1 MATAPV
7 NNTFYADPK
16 GLGALRHDAR
26 TQTPAAI
33 KETAKQFESLFTSML
48 LKSMRAATPKDSL
61 SGSDQQGFYQDMFD
75 QQIASQI
82 AKGKGLGLSDML
94 VQQLMRNSAS
104 AAAAQGATAT
114 AAPAVVAPG
123 SQAPMATQSLAT
135 QPPTTQAWPPATK
148 ADFVQA
154 LLPAA
159 TAAGQKLG
167 VDPQTLIAHAA
178 LETGWG
184 KNMPRNADGSC
195 SFNLFGIKAGS
206 SWQGPVANSMTT
218 EFSGGVASR
227 ESASFRSYASPEACL
242 NDYASML
249 ASRPRFGAALGTGSD
264 VTAFAS
270 GLQRGG
276 YATDPQYVSKLS
288 AVARQMQVN
297 SPEAIIA
304 RGLT

>member
-1 MATAPV
+1 V
-7 NNTFYADPK
+7 
-16 GLGALRHDAR
+16 
-26 TQTPAAI
+26 
-33 KETAKQFESLFTSML
+33 
-48 LKSMRAATPKDSL
+48 
-61 SGSDQQGFYQDMFD
+61 
-75 QQIASQI
+75 
-82 AKGKGLGLSDML
+82 
-94 VQQLMRNSAS
+94 
-104 AAAAQGATAT
+104 AAAAAE
-114 AAPAVVAPG
+114 P
-123 SQAPMATQSLAT
+123 S
-135 QPPTTQAWPPATK
+135 TTLAWPPASK

-195 SFNLFGIKAGS
+195 SYNLFGIKAGS
-206 SWQGPVANSMTT
+206 SWQGPVANATTT
-218 EFSGGVASR
+218 EYVGGVAGR
-227 ESASFRSYASPEACL
+227 ESANFRSYASPEACL

-249 ASRPRFGAALGTGSD
+249 ASKPRYGAALGTGSD

-276 YATDPQYVSKLS
+276 YATDPHYASKLS
-288 AVARQMQVN
+288 SVARQMQG
-297 SPEAIIA
+297 STPEAIIA

>member
-1 MATAPV
+1 
-7 NNTFYADPK
+7 
-16 GLGALRHDAR
+16 
-26 TQTPAAI
+26 
-33 KETAKQFESLFTSML
+33 
-48 LKSMRAATPKDSL
+48 
-61 SGSDQQGFYQDMFD
+61 MFD
-75 QQIASQI
+75 QQIATQI
-82 AKGKGLGLSDML
+82 SRGKGLGLADML

-104 AAAAQGATAT
+104 AAAAPAANTT
-114 AAPAVVAPG
+114 SAPAAAAVGPAAVTPAAVAP
-123 SQAPMATQSLAT
+123 AAT
-135 QPPTTQAWPPATK
+135 QPPTTMSWPPATK

-206 SWQGPVANSMTT
+206 SWQGPVTNSATT
-218 EFSGGVASR
+218 EFRGGVAAR
-227 ESASFRSYASPEACL
+227 ETASFRSYASPEACL
-242 NDYASML
+242 NDYAAML
-249 ASRPRFGAALGTGSD
+249 ASKPRYGAALGTGSD

-276 YATDPQYVSKLS
+276 YATDPQYISKLS
-288 AVARQMQVN
+288 AVARQMQG
-297 SPEAIIA
+297 STPEAIIA

>member
-1 MATAPV
+1 MSTAPV

-26 TQTPAAI
+26 AQTPAAI

-75 QQIASQI
+75 QQIATQI
-82 AKGKGLGLSDML
+82 SRGKGLGLADML

-104 AAAAQGATAT
+104 AAALP
-114 AAPAVVAPG
+114 AAPV
-123 SQAPMATQSLAT
+123 AT
-135 QPPTTQAWPPATK
+135 QPPTTMSWPPATK

-167 VDPQTLIAHAA
+167 VDPRTLIAHAA

-206 SWQGPVANSMTT
+206 SWQGPVTNSATT
-218 EFSGGVASR
+218 EFRGGVAAR
-227 ESASFRSYASPEACL
+227 ETASFRSYASPEACL
-242 NDYASML
+242 NDYAAML
-249 ASRPRFGAALGTGSD
+249 ASKPRYGAALGTGSD

-276 YATDPQYVSKLS
+276 YATDPQYINKLS
-288 AVARQMQVN
+288 AVARQMQG
-297 SPEAIIA
+297 STPEAIIA

>member
-1 MATAPV
+1 MSTAPV

-26 TQTPAAI
+26 AQTPAAI

-75 QQIASQI
+75 QQIATQI
-82 AKGKGLGLSDML
+82 SRGKGLGLADML

-104 AAAAQGATAT
+104 AAALP
-114 AAPAVVAPG
+114 AAPV
-123 SQAPMATQSLAT
+123 AT
-135 QPPTTQAWPPATK
+135 QPPTTMSWPPATK

-206 SWQGPVANSMTT
+206 SWQGPVTNSATT
-218 EFSGGVASR
+218 EFRGGVAAR
-227 ESASFRSYASPEACL
+227 ETASFRSYASPEACL
-242 NDYASML
+242 NDYAAML
-249 ASRPRFGAALGTGSD
+249 ASKPRYGAALGTGSD

-276 YATDPQYVSKLS
+276 YATDPQYINKLS
-288 AVARQMQVN
+288 AVARQMQG
-297 SPEAIIA
+297 STPEAIIA

>member
-1 MATAPV
+1 MSTAPV

-26 TQTPAAI
+26 VQTPAAI

-61 SGSDQQGFYQDMFD
+61 SGSDQQSFYQDMFD
-75 QQIASQI
+75 QQIATQI
-82 AKGKGLGLSDML
+82 SRGKGLGLADML

-104 AAAAQGATAT
+104 AAAA
-114 AAPAVVAPG
+114 PAVQPAANSP
-123 SQAPMATQSLAT
+123 
-135 QPPTTQAWPPATK
+135 PPTTKSWPPATK
-148 ADFVQA
+148 ADFVTA

-184 KNMPRNADGSC
+184 KSMPRNADGSC

-206 SWQGPVANSMTT
+206 SWQGPVANSVTT
-218 EFSGGVASR
+218 EFRAGVAGR
-227 ESASFRSYASPEACL
+227 ETANFRSYASPEACL
-242 NDYASML
+242 NDYAAML
-249 ASRPRFGAALGTGSD
+249 ASKPRYGAALGTGSD

-276 YATDPQYVSKLS
+276 YATDPHYVSKLS
-288 AVARQMQVN
+288 AVARQMHG
-297 SPEAIIA
+297 STSEAIIA

>member
-1 MATAPV
+1 MSTAPV
-7 NNTFYADPK
+7 SNTFYADPK

-26 TQTPAAI
+26 AQTPAAI

-75 QQIASQI
+75 QQIATQI
-82 AKGKGLGLSDML
+82 SRGKGLGLADML

-104 AAAAQGATAT
+104 AVAAP
-114 AAPAVVAPG
+114 AAPAVVAP
-123 SQAPMATQSLAT
+123 AAAE
-135 QPPTTQAWPPATK
+135 PPTTLAWPPASK

-195 SFNLFGIKAGS
+195 SYNLFGIKAGS
-206 SWQGPVANSMTT
+206 SWQGPVANATTT
-218 EFSGGVASR
+218 EYVGGVAGR
-227 ESASFRSYASPEACL
+227 ESANFRSYASPEACL

-249 ASRPRFGAALGTGSD
+249 ASKPRYGAALGTGSD

-276 YATDPQYVSKLS
+276 YATDPHYASKLS
-288 AVARQMQVN
+288 SVARQMQGGT
-297 SPEAIIA
+297 PEAIIA

>member
-1 MATAPV
+1 MSTAPV

-26 TQTPAAI
+26 AQTPAAI

-75 QQIASQI
+75 QQIATQI
-82 AKGKGLGLSDML
+82 SRGKGLGLADML

-104 AAAAQGATAT
+104 AAALP
-114 AAPAVVAPG
+114 AAPV
-123 SQAPMATQSLAT
+123 AT
-135 QPPTTQAWPPATK
+135 QPPTTMSWPPATK

-206 SWQGPVANSMTT
+206 SWQGPVTNSATT
-218 EFSGGVASR
+218 EFRGGVAAR
-227 ESASFRSYASPEACL
+227 ETASFRSYASPEACL
-242 NDYASML
+242 NDYAAML
-249 ASRPRFGAALGTGSD
+249 ASKPRYGAALGTGSD

-276 YATDPQYVSKLS
+276 YATDPQYINKLS
-288 AVARQMQVN
+288 AVARQMHG
-297 SPEAIIA
+297 STPEAIIA

>member
-1 MATAPV
+1 MSTAPV
-7 NNTFYADPK
+7 SNTFYADPK

-26 TQTPAAI
+26 AQTPAAI

-75 QQIASQI
+75 QQIATQI
-82 AKGKGLGLSDML
+82 SRGKGLGLADML

-104 AAAAQGATAT
+104 AAAAPT
-114 AAPAVVAPG
+114 APAVVAP
-123 SQAPMATQSLAT
+123 APAE
-135 QPPTTQAWPPATK
+135 PPTTLAWPPASKT
-148 ADFVQA
+148 DFVQA

-195 SFNLFGIKAGS
+195 SYNLFGIKAGS
-206 SWQGPVANSMTT
+206 SWQGPVANATTT
-218 EFSGGVASR
+218 EYVGGVAGR
-227 ESASFRSYASPEACL
+227 ESANFRSYASPEACL

-249 ASRPRFGAALGTGSD
+249 ASKPRYGAALGTGSD

-276 YATDPQYVSKLS
+276 YATDPHYASKLS
-288 AVARQMQVN
+288 SVARQMQG
-297 SPEAIIA
+297 STPEAIIA

>member
-1 MATAPV
+1 MSTAPV

-61 SGSDQQGFYQDMFD
+61 AGSDQQSFYQDMFD
-75 QQIASQI
+75 QQIATQI
-82 AKGKGLGLSDML
+82 SRGKGLGLADML

-104 AAAAQGATAT
+104 AAAVP
-114 AAPAVVAPG
+114 AAPV
-123 SQAPMATQSLAT
+123 AT
-135 QPPTTQAWPPATK
+135 QPPTTMKWPPASK
-148 ADFVQA
+148 SDFVQA

-206 SWQGPVANSMTT
+206 SWQGPVANAATT
-218 EFSGGVASR
+218 EFRGGVAGR
-227 ESASFRSYASPEACL
+227 ETASFRSYASPEACL

-249 ASRPRFGAALGTGSD
+249 ASKPRYGAALGTGSD

-276 YATDPQYVSKLS
+276 YATDPQYVNKLS
-288 AVARQMQVN
+288 AVARQMHG
-297 SPEAIIA
+297 STPEAIIA

>member
-1 MATAPV
+1 
-7 NNTFYADPK
+7 
-16 GLGALRHDAR
+16 
-26 TQTPAAI
+26 
-33 KETAKQFESLFTSML
+33 
-48 LKSMRAATPKDSL
+48 
-61 SGSDQQGFYQDMFD
+61 MFD
-75 QQIASQI
+75 QQIATQI
-82 AKGKGLGLSDML
+82 SRGKGLGLADML

-104 AAAAQGATAT
+104 AAAAPAAPAATAT
-114 AAPAVVAPG
+114 VAAPAASAVAPAVVAP
-123 SQAPMATQSLAT
+123 AAAE
-135 QPPTTQAWPPATK
+135 PPITLAWPPASK

-195 SFNLFGIKAGS
+195 SYNLFGIKAGS
-206 SWQGPVANSMTT
+206 SWQGPVANATTT
-218 EFSGGVASR
+218 EYVGGVAGR
-227 ESASFRSYASPEACL
+227 ESANFRSYASPEACL

-249 ASRPRFGAALGTGSD
+249 ASKPRYGAALGTGSD

-276 YATDPQYVSKLS
+276 YATDPHYASKLGS
-288 AVARQMQVN
+288 VARQMQG
-297 SPEAIIA
+297 STPEAIIA

>member
-1 MATAPV
+1 MSTAPV
-7 NNTFYADPK
+7 SNTFYADPK

-26 TQTPAAI
+26 AQTPAAI

-75 QQIASQI
+75 QQIATQI
-82 AKGKGLGLSDML
+82 SRGKGLGLADML

-104 AAAAQGATAT
+104 AAAAPK
-114 AAPAVVAPG
+114 APAVVAPV
-123 SQAPMATQSLAT
+123 AA
-135 QPPTTQAWPPATK
+135 QPPTTLAWPPASK

-195 SFNLFGIKAGS
+195 SYNLFGIKAGS
-206 SWQGPVANSMTT
+206 SWQGPVANATTT
-218 EFSGGVASR
+218 EYVGGVAGR
-227 ESASFRSYASPEACL
+227 ESANFRSYASPEACL

-249 ASRPRFGAALGTGSD
+249 ASKPRYGAALGTGSD

-276 YATDPQYVSKLS
+276 FLFKRIYPGERA
-288 AVARQMQVN
+288 
-297 SPEAIIA
+297 
-304 RGLT
+304 

>member
-1 MATAPV
+1 MSTAPV

-26 TQTPAAI
+26 AQTPAAI

-75 QQIASQI
+75 QQIATQI
-82 AKGKGLGLSDML
+82 SRGKGLGLADML

-104 AAAAQGATAT
+104 AAALP
-114 AAPAVVAPG
+114 AAPV
-123 SQAPMATQSLAT
+123 AT
-135 QPPTTQAWPPATK
+135 QPPTTMSWPPATK

-206 SWQGPVANSMTT
+206 SWQGPVTNSATT
-218 EFSGGVASR
+218 EFRGGVAAR
-227 ESASFRSYASPEACL
+227 ETASFRSYASPEAWL
-242 NDYASML
+242 NDYAAML
-249 ASRPRFGAALGTGSD
+249 ASKPRYGAALGTGSD

-276 YATDPQYVSKLS
+276 YATDPQYINKLS
-288 AVARQMQVN
+288 AVARQMQG
-297 SPEAIIA
+297 STPEAIIA